1 MGGNMQYQDG
11 REVSFTASSA
21 STLNDYELILDS
33 LLGTYGDPEAGINGL
48 LAKDNEFIIGH
59 CFNAYVNLLAIDR
72 TLMPAVSNIAE
83 TLDSL
88 SSAANT
94 HELEHIAAIG
104 KWHSGDL
111 HAAVRHWENA
121 LLINPRDLLAMR
133 LCHDLAFFLGDVR
146 NLRDTV
152 GRVRREWS
160 PDMPGY
166 GYLLG
171 MHAFGLE
178 EFGDYRR
185 AEDTGRKALDINPK
199 DSWAVHAVAHVM
211 EMTGRHSDGI
221 NWLESRQDHW
231 AYEGN
236 FFAIHNWWH
245 LALYYLDLGRYDQ
258 VLALYDGPIRSDK
271 SNAVLDLVDAS
282 SLLWRMHLLGQ
293 DPGSKR
299 WMEVANSWMTYADH
313 GIYAFNDLHLM
324 MALVATEQFD
334 EAQRL
339 IQSMEVLANGKQTT
353 HKMALNN
360 IGLPACRGFLAF
372 GQGRYGEAVEH
383 LLPVRNSG
391 FNFGG
396 SHAQRDIMSYT
407 VIEAL
412 LRDGQHRLAR
422 TLLNERLES
431 KPSSPQNWQMMSRA
445 YSGLGQS
452 ERAQE
457 ADQTAD
463 RLAL

>member
-1 MGGNMQYQDG
+1 MQYQDVRG
-11 REVSFTASSA
+11 VSFTTSSA
-21 STLNDYELILDS
+21 NTLDGYELVLDS
-33 LLGTYGDPEAGINGL
+33 LLGTYGDPEAGINDL
-48 LAKDNEFIIGH
+48 LTVDNEFIVGH
-59 CFNAYVNLLAIDR
+59 CFNACVKLLAIDR
-72 TLMPAVSNIAE
+72 TLTPAISGIAN
-83 TLDSL
+83 TLGSL
-88 SSAANT
+88 SSGANE

-121 LLINPRDLLAMR
+121 LLINPTDLLAMR
-133 LCHDLAFFLGDVR
+133 MCHDLAFFLCDIR

-160 PDMPGY
+160 PSMPGY

-178 EFGDYRR
+178 EFGDYGR
-185 AEDTGRKALDINPK
+185 AEDTGCEALDINPR
-199 DSWAVHAVAHVM
+199 DSWAVHAVSHVM
-211 EMTGRHSDGI
+211 EMTGRQSDGI
-221 NWLESRQDHW
+221 KWLESRQSDW
-231 AYEGN
+231 AFEGN

-258 VLALYDGPIRSDK
+258 VWALYDGPIRGHK
-271 SNAVLDLVDAS
+271 SNAILDLVDAS
-282 SLLWRMHLLGQ
+282 SLLWRMHLIGQ
-293 DPGSKR
+293 DPGSTR
-299 WMEVANSWMTYADH
+299 WVEVADSWMTYADH

-324 MALVATEQFD
+324 MALAATEQYD
-334 EAQRL
+334 KAKQL
-339 IQSMEVLANGKQTT
+339 IQSMEILSNGKQST
-353 HKMALNN
+353 HKLALNS

-372 GQGRYGEAVEH
+372 AQGRYADAVKH
-383 LLPVRNSG
+383 LMPVRNSG

-396 SHAQRDIMSYT
+396 SHAQRDIISTT

-431 KPSSPQNWQMMSRA
+431 KPSSPQNWMMVSRA

-452 ERAQE
+452 GRAQE
-457 ADQTAD
+457 ADQTAN
-463 RLAL
+463 RLVGC

>member
-1 MGGNMQYQDG
+1 MQYQDG
-11 REVSFTASSA
+11 RGVSFTASSA
-21 STLNDYELILDS
+21 NTLDS
-33 LLGTYGDPEAGINGL
+33 YESVLDGLLGTYGDPEAGINNL
-48 LAKDNEFIIGH
+48 LAYDNEFIIGH

-72 TLMPAVSNIAE
+72 TLMPAVADIAD
-83 TLDSL
+83 TLGSL
-88 SSAANT
+88 SSRAND

-178 EFGDYRR
+178 EFGDYGR
-185 AEDTGRKALDINPK
+185 AEDTGREALDINPK

-211 EMTGRHSDGI
+211 EMTGRQSDGI
-221 NWLESRQDHW
+221 NWLESRQDNW

-271 SNAVLDLVDAS
+271 SNAALDLVDAA
-282 SLLWRMHLLGQ
+282 SLLWRMHLHGQ

-324 MALVATEQFD
+324 MALAATEQFD
-334 EAQRL
+334 KAQTL
-339 IQSMEVLANGKQTT
+339 IQSMEALANGKLST
-353 HKMALNN
+353 HKLALNS

-372 GQGRYGEAVEH
+372 GQGRYAEAVKH
-383 LLPVRNSG
+383 LMPVRNSG

-396 SHAQRDIMSYT
+396 SHAQRDIMSAT

-431 KPSSPQNWQMMSRA
+431 KPTSPQNWHMISRA
-445 YSGLGQS
+445 YTGLG
-452 ERAQE
+452 ELKRAE
-457 ADQTAD
+457 ESSQTAH
-463 RLAL
+463 RLAI

>member
-1 MGGNMQYQDG
+1 MQFQDG
-11 REVSFTASSA
+11 REVSFTASNA
-21 STLNDYELILDS
+21 NTLEGYEPVLDS
-33 LLGTYGDPEAGINGL
+33 LLGTYGDPEAGINDL
-48 LAKDNEFIIGH
+48 LNNDGGFIIGH
-59 CFNAYVNLLAIDR
+59 CFNAYVNLLAFDR
-72 TLMPAVSNIAE
+72 TLMPAVSTIAD
-83 TLDSL
+83 TLGSL
-88 SSAANT
+88 SAAANA
-94 HELEHIAAIG
+94 HELEHIAAVE

-152 GRVRREWS
+152 GRVRREWHS
-160 PDMPGY
+160 DMPGY

-185 AEDTGRKALDINPK
+185 AEETGREALDINPK

-211 EMTGRHSDGI
+211 EMTGRQSDGI
-221 NWLESRQDHW
+221 NWLESRQNNW

-245 LALYYLDLGRYDQ
+245 LALYYLDLGRYDR

-271 SNAVLDLVDAS
+271 SNSILDLVDAS
-282 SLLWRMHLLGQ
+282 SLLWRLHLLGQ
-293 DPGSKR
+293 DFGSKR
-299 WMEVANSWMTYADH
+299 WMEVADCWMTYANH
-313 GIYAFNDLHLM
+313 GIYAFNDLHVM
-324 MALVATEQFD
+324 MALAATQQFD
-334 EAQRL
+334 KAQQL
-339 IQSMEVLANGKQTT
+339 IKSMEILANGKQTT
-353 HKMALNN
+353 HKLSLIN

-372 GQGRYGEAVEH
+372 GQGRYSEAVKH
-383 LLPVRNSG
+383 LMPVRNSG

-396 SHAQRDIMSYT
+396 SHAQRDIMNIT

-431 KPSSPQNWQMMSRA
+431 KPSSPQNWLMMSRA
-445 YSGLGQS
+445 YSGLGES
-452 ERAQE
+452 KRALE

-463 RLAL
+463 RLVS

>member
-1 MGGNMQYQDG
+1 MQYQDG
-11 REVSFTASSA
+11 RGVSFTASSVN
-21 STLNDYELILDS
+21 TLDSYELVLDG
-33 LLGTYGDPEAGINGL
+33 LLGTYGDPEAGISDI
-48 LAKDNEFIIGH
+48 LANDNEFIIGH

-72 TLMPAVSNIAE
+72 TLMPAVADIAD
-83 TLDSL
+83 TLGSL
-88 SSAANT
+88 SSRAND
-94 HELEHIAAIG
+94 HELEHIAAIR

-178 EFGDYRR
+178 EFGDYPR
-185 AEDTGRKALDINPK
+185 AENTGREALEINPK

-211 EMTGRHSDGI
+211 EMTGRQSDGI
-221 NWLESRQDHW
+221 NWLESRQDNW

-258 VLALYDGPIRSDK
+258 VLELYDGPIRSDK
-271 SNAVLDLVDAS
+271 SNATLDLVDAA
-282 SLLWRMHLLGQ
+282 SLLWRMNLLGQ
-293 DPGSKR
+293 DPGNKR
-299 WMEVANSWMTYADH
+299 WMEVADSWVTYADH

-324 MALVATEQFD
+324 MALTATEQFD
-334 EAQRL
+334 KAQTL
-339 IQSMEVLANGKQTT
+339 IQSMETLANGKQTT
-353 HKMALNN
+353 HKLALNS
-360 IGLPACRGFLAF
+360 IGLSACRGFLAF
-372 GQGRYGEAVEH
+372 GQGQYAEAVRY
-383 LLPVRNSG
+383 LMPVRNSG

-396 SHAQRDIMSYT
+396 SHAQRDIMSAT
-407 VIEAL
+407 VLEAL

-431 KPSSPQNWQMMSRA
+431 KPSSPQNWHMISRA
-445 YSGLGQS
+445 YTGLG
-452 ERAQE
+452 ELKRAE
-457 ADQTAD
+457 ESNQTAD
-463 RLAL
+463 RLAI